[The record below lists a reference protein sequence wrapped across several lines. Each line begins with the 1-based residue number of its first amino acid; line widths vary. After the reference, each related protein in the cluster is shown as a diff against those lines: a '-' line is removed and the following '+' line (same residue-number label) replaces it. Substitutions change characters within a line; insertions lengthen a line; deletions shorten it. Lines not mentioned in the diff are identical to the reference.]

1 MGRVECRRGAELPA
15 APCGGIYG
23 RRPLHRD
30 TKLPCLAALQPGELR
45 MSRRSWGRNRC
56 RPPSCLSM
64 PVRSC
69 LCARCQEVDARR
81 QNCLL
86 LWHACRLEH
95 GSMWSAEISGYF
107 SCQGMF
113 GRTHSFWV
121 QMITCYAVCK
131 IAGLNACAI
140 SQQWAAVA
148 EIGGCRYYL
157 THHSLYLTLP
167 DRPSSIQGGLTP
179 LRRHFVSAQRL
190 FRDIHSPPTPQQ
202 QQALSKNRPI
212 YISAFIISLAADNT
226 TKLNLGC
233 PNYSY
238 YPVRL
243 NNGMRPAPT
252 PCLLIQA
259 SGENAACPANGWIN
273 DHLQQPNS
281 VWQKLLKRSKGFCR
295 KFWPGSFY
303 GPRRDVI
310 QYHF

>member
-1 MGRVECRRGAELPA
+1 MGA
-15 APCGGIYG
+15 A
-23 RRPLHRD
+23 LS
-30 TKLPCLAALQPGELR
+30 TELPCLAALQPGELR

-69 LCARCQEVDARR
+69 LCACCQEVDARR

-157 THHSLYLTLP
+157 THHSLYLTQP
-167 DRPSSIQGGLTP
+167 DTPSSIQGGLTP
-179 LRRHFVSAQRL
+179 NRTASALCLCAKIIPRYS
-190 FRDIHSPPTPQQ
+190 FATHATTTTSPFKKQQ
-202 QQALSKNRPI
+202 QQHTSQDCLQPDQFTFLLS
-212 YISAFIISLAADNT
+212 
-226 TKLNLGC
+226 
-233 PNYSY
+233 
-238 YPVRL
+238 
-243 NNGMRPAPT
+243 
-252 PCLLIQA
+252 
-259 SGENAACPANGWIN
+259 
-273 DHLQQPNS
+273 
-281 VWQKLLKRSKGFCR
+281 
-295 KFWPGSFY
+295 
-303 GPRRDVI
+303 
-310 QYHF
+310 

>member
-1 MGRVECRRGAELPA
+1 MPCKILGILHLIIHPKVGKQDVLAETATFRHRVSIDGRHMGQVECRRGVELPA

-69 LCARCQEVDARR
+69 LCACCQEVDARR

-121 QMITCYAVCK
+121 QMITCYVVCK
-131 IAGLNACAI
+131 IAGLLVQYRSNG
-140 SQQWAAVA
+140 Q
-148 EIGGCRYYL
+148 L
-157 THHSLYLTLP
+157 
-167 DRPSSIQGGLTP
+167 
-179 LRRHFVSAQRL
+179 
-190 FRDIHSPPTPQQ
+190 SP
-202 QQALSKNRPI
+202 K
-212 YISAFIISLAADNT
+212 
-226 TKLNLGC
+226 
-233 PNYSY
+233 
-238 YPVRL
+238 
-243 NNGMRPAPT
+243 
-252 PCLLIQA
+252 
-259 SGENAACPANGWIN
+259 
-273 DHLQQPNS
+273 
-281 VWQKLLKRSKGFCR
+281 
-295 KFWPGSFY
+295 
-303 GPRRDVI
+303 
-310 QYHF
+310 

>member
-1 MGRVECRRGAELPA
+1 
-15 APCGGIYG
+15 
-23 RRPLHRD
+23 
-30 TKLPCLAALQPGELR
+30 

-69 LCARCQEVDARR
+69 LCACCQEVDARR

-121 QMITCYAVCK
+121 QMITCYAGCK

-167 DRPSSIQGGLTP
+167 DTPSSIQEGLTP

-202 QQALSKNRPI
+202 QALSKNNNN
-212 YISAFIISLAADNT
+212 NT
-226 TKLNLGC
+226 HLKIASNQTNLHCCFHNIAGRRQYNQVK
-233 PNYSY
+233 PGL
-238 YPVRL
+238 P
-243 NNGMRPAPT
+243 
-252 PCLLIQA
+252 
-259 SGENAACPANGWIN
+259 
-273 DHLQQPNS
+273 
-281 VWQKLLKRSKGFCR
+281 KLLLLPCAAK
-295 KFWPGSFY
+295 
-303 GPRRDVI
+303 
-310 QYHF
+310 

>member
-167 DRPSSIQGGLTP
+167 DTPSSIQEGLTP
-179 LRRHFVSAQRL
+179 NRAASALCLCAKIIPRYS
-190 FRDIHSPPTPQQ
+190 FATHATTTSPFKKQQ
-202 QQALSKNRPI
+202 QQHTSQDCLQPDQFTFLLS
-212 YISAFIISLAADNT
+212 
-226 TKLNLGC
+226 
-233 PNYSY
+233 
-238 YPVRL
+238 
-243 NNGMRPAPT
+243 
-252 PCLLIQA
+252 
-259 SGENAACPANGWIN
+259 
-273 DHLQQPNS
+273 
-281 VWQKLLKRSKGFCR
+281 
-295 KFWPGSFY
+295 
-303 GPRRDVI
+303 
-310 QYHF
+310 